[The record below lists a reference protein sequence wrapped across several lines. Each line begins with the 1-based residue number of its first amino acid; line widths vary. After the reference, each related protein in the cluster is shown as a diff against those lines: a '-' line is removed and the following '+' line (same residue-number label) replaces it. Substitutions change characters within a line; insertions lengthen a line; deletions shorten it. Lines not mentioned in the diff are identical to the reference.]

1 MDRIDLDELER
12 LFDEDIDMDGEKLEA
27 FGTQVML
34 SDDSKYAHAFAKN
47 DNFWLASV
55 RARLIAATINAV
67 PDLIARV
74 RELELTVKY
83 MHREYIEDA
92 SDCDHVGLACPH
104 RVGKW
109 WCGADE
115 EEHIK
120 CHTRAAIKYAK
131 EAGECL

>member
-1 MDRIDLDELER
+1 MRQELVEQY
-12 LFDEDIDMDGEKLEA
+12 EQDIAKLR
-27 FGTQVML
+27 Q
-34 SDDSKYAHAFAKN
+34 K
-47 DNFWLASV
+47 
-55 RARLIAATINAV
+55 
-67 PDLIARV
+67 V

-131 EAGECL
+131 EAGE